1 MAYKIDRLQAGD
13 STLFKKVI
21 LLFGEVF
28 EMSDFQPPTEEYL
41 ESLLMKPD
49 FFAFAAFE
57 DDLVIGGLTGY
68 LLPQYYFTKPLAY
81 IYDMAVKTA
90 FQRKG
95 IGSQLIEATLNYCK
109 SLGVGELFV
118 QADDTDDYALEFYHS
133 TGGLRGKAINF
144 YYHIELN
151 NETYPD

>member
-57 DDLVIGGLTGY
+57 DDLVIGGLTGVFITTILLYKTLSLY
-68 LLPQYYFTKPLAY
+68 L
-81 IYDMAVKTA
+81 
-90 FQRKG
+90 
-95 IGSQLIEATLNYCK
+95 
-109 SLGVGELFV
+109 
-118 QADDTDDYALEFYHS
+118 
-133 TGGLRGKAINF
+133 
-144 YYHIELN
+144 
-151 NETYPD
+151 